1 MRNDDGGSDQSTSSG
16 GSKKWS
22 DSICILKIELKEFVD
37 GSEVKMRELK
47 DDYSIL
53 RM

>member
-22 DSICILKIELKEFVD
+22 DSICILKTELKEFVD
-37 GSEVKMRELK
+37 GSDAKMREIK
-47 DDYSIL
+47 DDYNVF